1 MTQSKPHLDPSEH
14 RQRADR
20 YMRAQLEHDC
30 WRQYRPEPAPEPSY
44 LQPVLTALAV
54 LSLTGLCA
62 YLAVDS
68 WSWTDLRDGLA
79 AVWEAL

>member
-20 YMRAQLEHDC
+20 YMRAQLEHDA
-30 WRQYRPEPAPEPSY
+30 WRQYRPEPAPEPRY

-54 LSLTGLCA
+54 LSLSGWCA
-62 YLAVDS
+62 YLLADS